1 MIAFLGTGL
10 IDLLCWLIV
19 VPLLGYLGY
28 RSFVNSDSRRELVIK
43 WVVSAVLLLIIWLI
57 SLTKFVFKPLLCLI
71 PAVLIGLMWT
81 SNICNILFRPLTG
94 IFDGEGD
101 ENELKPFYFRAEAK
115 RRKGLHQE
123 AVAEVRRQLA
133 LFPGDIEG
141 MMKLAS
147 LQAEELHDLPA
158 ATQTLNE
165 LVQQPGLPAN
175 NAFAALQTLADWQIN
190 LGRDT
195 DAARKSFERIMQM
208 FPNSSFSHN
217 AEQRLAHLEGIT
229 KTREFREKAVFKV
242 PSTPRDI
249 GLRVGELQVPSAA
262 PTADA
267 LAAEYVKQLEK
278 HPNDAETRQKLAML
292 YAEEFGRLDLAA
304 NQLEQLAAL
313 PNAKPH
319 DVAQWLNQLA
329 TLHVRYGNDLVA
341 AGNALRRI
349 VERFPKTPDGMRAEA
364 RLAALQGELKAAAP
378 TTAAKALG
386 VYEKDLGLKA
396 GSASTRLR
404 G

>member
-165 LVQQPGLPAN
+165 LLQQPGL
-175 NAFAALQTLADWQIN
+175 
-190 LGRDT
+190 
-195 DAARKSFERIMQM
+195 
-208 FPNSSFSHN
+208 
-217 AEQRLAHLEGIT
+217 
-229 KTREFREKAVFKV
+229 
-242 PSTPRDI
+242 
-249 GLRVGELQVPSAA
+249 
-262 PTADA
+262 
-267 LAAEYVKQLEK
+267 
-278 HPNDAETRQKLAML
+278 
-292 YAEEFGRLDLAA
+292 
-304 NQLEQLAAL
+304 
-313 PNAKPH
+313 
-319 DVAQWLNQLA
+319 
-329 TLHVRYGNDLVA
+329 
-341 AGNALRRI
+341 
-349 VERFPKTPDGMRAEA
+349 
-364 RLAALQGELKAAAP
+364 
-378 TTAAKALG
+378 
-386 VYEKDLGLKA
+386 
-396 GSASTRLR
+396 
-404 G
+404 